1 MLQFVVFKSSVC
13 VSIYKKF
20 VICLLLIK
28 FFVEM
33 PGGKKKLACWSY
45 YLEKTVKGKKIF
57 ECCYCKFQYSCK
69 NATKMTMHLI
79 KNCKNCPSEV
89 IKKIKP
95 AKDTHTLQLHSIE
108 DNDYVDNLSE
118 INENYIDATKYV
130 ENEMLPSTSSSS
142 IIVQNV
148 QPNLTVRNT
157 KKGILSF
164 VDKMDASDQVNTN
177 VPTKL

>member
-1 MLQFVVFKSSVC
+1 LFVANHN
-13 VSIYKKF
+13 
-20 VICLLLIK
+20 

-33 PGGKKKLACWSY
+33 PGGNKKLACWSY

-89 IKKIKP
+89 KKKIKP
-95 AKDTHTLQLHSIE
+95 AKDTHTLQFHSIE

-118 INENYIDATKYV
+118 INKNYIDATKSV
-130 ENEMLPSTSSSS
+130 ENEMLPSTVPAVFPESKF
-142 IIVQNV
+142 
-148 QPNLTVRNT
+148 PNE
-157 KKGILSF
+157 F
-164 VDKMDASDQVNTN
+164 F
-177 VPTKL
+177 PE

>member
-1 MLQFVVFKSSVC
+1 
-13 VSIYKKF
+13 
-20 VICLLLIK
+20 
-28 FFVEM
+28 M

-57 ECCYCKFQYSCK
+57 ECCYCKFQYSYK

-95 AKDTHTLQLHSIE
+95 AKDTLQLHSIE
-108 DNDYVDNLSE
+108 EIEE
-118 INENYIDATKYV
+118 INDNYIDATIV

-142 IIVQNV
+142 TIVQNV
-148 QPNLTVRNT
+148 QPNSIVRNT
-157 KKGILSF
+157 KKDILSF

-177 VPTKL
+177 LPTKF

>member
-1 MLQFVVFKSSVC
+1 
-13 VSIYKKF
+13 
-20 VICLLLIK
+20 
-28 FFVEM
+28 M

-95 AKDTHTLQLHSIE
+95 AKD
-108 DNDYVDNLSE
+108 VDNLSE
-118 INENYIDATKYV
+118 INENYIDATKSV
-130 ENEMLPSTSSSS
+130 ENEMLLSTSSSS
-142 IIVQNV
+142 TIVQNV

-164 VDKMDASDQVNTN
+164 ADKMDASDQVNTN